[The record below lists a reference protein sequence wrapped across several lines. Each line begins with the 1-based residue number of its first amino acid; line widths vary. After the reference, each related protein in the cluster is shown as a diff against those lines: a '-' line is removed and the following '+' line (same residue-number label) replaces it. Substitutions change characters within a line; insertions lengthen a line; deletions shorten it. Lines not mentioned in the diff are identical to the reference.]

1 MESENDDDKEDDG
14 DDDGPETEEE
24 SEDEPGADSDQDK
37 SPDKKSQSD
46 QDDQPNKQTNKPPPP
61 AVKPKPKPKLAS
73 SSQPVFLSPLENH
86 NAEEGS
92 LVRMDVKI
100 KSDSI
105 FDVEWFYGEELITSE
120 NYPHITLLSDD
131 DVFSMLF
138 TQAKIEHSGL
148 YTCSVKSD
156 GGQVKCSAELRI
168 AGL

>member
-1 MESENDDDKEDDG
+1 MESENEDDKEDDG

-37 SPDKKSQSD
+37 PQND

-73 SSQPVFLSPLENH
+73 SSQPVFLSLLENH
-86 NAEEGS
+86 DAHEGS

-100 KSDSI
+100 KSDSK
-105 FDVEWFYGEELITSE
+105 FDVEWFYREELITSE
-120 NYPHITLLSDD
+120 KYPHITLLSDD

-148 YTCSVKSD
+148 YTCSVKND